1 MRKGKLHCVSTAARS
16 LLYMVLWSFLFQTS
30 FGHTPAHDYEGYTS
44 ETLTLVLKSNGFNAK
59 ERSTFTIAGQT
70 ETIERGLTIIHFN
83 TVDKFEFRTFDT
95 YASKDASES
104 LVDILWRMQKN
115 KATFAILAHDS
126 ASQSLAEQS
135 SKLAKMGFS
144 KLSALKSRQAYIM
157 HNLDQGILEQVD
169 DISTT
174 ITLDIPKTLSD
185 NHIYFPKV
193 HYEFEPQIDRFIA
206 HAGGEV
212 DGIKSTN
219 SKNALDQNYK
229 KGFRLFEL
237 DIIET
242 SDGHLVAAHD
252 WEMWAR
258 FTDYD
263 GSLPPTLS
271 EFKKHK
277 IYGDYTTLDFQGIN
291 DWFAAHPDATL
302 VTDKVND
309 PIAFAN
315 GFVDKNRLIMELFS
329 VMAVEDALNN
339 GINAMLSQE
348 PLLNMVG
355 DKLNYLSVNN
365 IKYVA
370 LSRRIISSQTKL
382 MEQLRDQG
390 IKVYVYNVNFDPGKD
405 EKYVLDNEIG
415 LVYGMYADKW
425 AFGDQLPPKEKQ
437 SK

>member
-1 MRKGKLHCVSTAARS
+1 MKKGKLLSGSIVTSR
-16 LLYMVLWSFLFQTS
+16 LLYLVLWSLLFQVS
-30 FGHTPAHDYEGYTS
+30 FGHTPYEYEGS
-44 ETLTLVLKSNGFNAK
+44 ALEAPTLELKSNGFNAK

-95 YASKDASES
+95 YASKEASAS

-115 KATFAILAHDS
+115 KAVFAILAHDS
-126 ASQSLAEQS
+126 ASQSLTEQS
-135 SKLAKMGFS
+135 GKLAKMGFT

-169 DISTT
+169 DMSTS
-174 ITLDIPKTLSD
+174 ITLEIPQSLSD

-193 HYEFEPQIDRFIA
+193 HYEYEPHIDRFIA

-219 SKNALDQNYK
+219 SKDALDQNYK

-252 WEMWAR
+252 WKMWAR
-258 FTDYD
+258 FTDYK
-263 GSLPPTLS
+263 GTLPPTLS

-277 IYGDYTTLDFQGIN
+277 IYGDYTTLDFKGIN

-309 PIAFAN
+309 PIAFADS
-315 GFVDKNRLIMELFS
+315 FVDKSRLIMELFS
-329 VMAVEDALNN
+329 VMAVEEALNN

-348 PLLNMVG
+348 PLLGLVG

-370 LSRRIISSQTKL
+370 LSRRMISSQTKL
-382 MEQLRDQG
+382 LEQLRDQG

-405 EKYVLDNEIG
+405 ETYVLDNEIG

-425 AFGDQLPPKEKQ
+425 AFSDQLPSKEKQ

>member
-1 MRKGKLHCVSTAARS
+1 MKKGKLQRVSTATRR
-16 LLYMVLWSFLFQTS
+16 LLYTVVWSILFQTS
-30 FGHTPAHDYEGYTS
+30 YGHTPAPLFETSTS
-44 ETLTLVLKSNGFNAK
+44 ETPTLVLNSNGFNAK

-70 ETIERGLTIIHFN
+70 ETVERGLTVIHFN
-83 TVDKFEFRTFDT
+83 AVDKFEFRTFDT
-95 YASKDASES
+95 YASKEASAS

-115 KATFAILAHDS
+115 KAKFAILAHDS
-126 ASQSLAEQS
+126 ASQSLTEQS
-135 SKLAKMGFS
+135 GKLAKMGFL
-144 KLSALKSRQAYIM
+144 KLSAIKSRQAYIM
-157 HNLDQGILEQVD
+157 HNLDQGILEQID

-174 ITLDIPKTLSD
+174 ITLEIPQTLSD

-193 HYEFEPQIDRFIA
+193 HYEFEPHIDRFIA

-212 DGIKSTN
+212 DGIRSTN
-219 SKNALDQNYK
+219 TKDALDQNYK

-252 WEMWAR
+252 WAMWAR

-263 GSLPPTLS
+263 GTLPPTLS

-277 IYGDYTTLDFQGIN
+277 IYGDYTTLDYQGIN

-315 GFVDKNRLIMELFS
+315 GFVDKSRLIMELFS

-339 GINAMLSQE
+339 GITAMLSQE
-348 PLLNMVG
+348 PLLTMVG

-370 LSRRIISSQTKL
+370 LSRRIISGQKKL
-382 MEQLRDQG
+382 MEQLRDEG

-425 AFGDQLPPKEKQ
+425 NFGNQLSPREKQ